1 MAGEETVVRGAWLAF
16 AAKLVGG
23 VFTAALTIFLARR
36 LGAGEYGLLALALS
50 IVALVELPSD
60 FGVAVALPRF
70 VAEQRDRP
78 ELVRELTADAIR
90 LETLGSLLFAA
101 ALAALAG
108 PIADAYGAHALS
120 GPLRWLALALV
131 GQNFL
136 ALFTGVFAAM
146 RRQSLVLV
154 ANAFESFSELTAS
167 VALVLLAGGVAA
179 AAAGRTLGYALGG
192 VCALALAYRLLGRGM
207 LPSLG
212 AGTLGH
218 ARRIAA
224 YAGTLWLIDSAY
236 TVFLQI
242 DALLIAAY
250 TSTAS
255 VAFFSAPM
263 RLTGVLQYPGY
274 AIASAVAPRLA
285 GGAPLNGD
293 AFNRSVRLVSALM
306 VPAAVLTTVWATPI
320 VHVTLGAGYGKA
332 AEVLRALGP
341 YVLLCGAGALVSL
354 SLNYLGHARRRLP
367 IALATLAVNVL
378 LDAILIPDIGVTG
391 AAVGTDAAF
400 AIYVLAQLALC
411 LRIIGSPMKEQLL
424 TLGRCVIAA
433 APMAAILFAF
443 GTGRLPVLTMIA
455 GGFAATVAYLATLL
469 ITGELR
475 R

>member
-1 MAGEETVVRGAWLAF
+1 MEGEESVVRGAWLAF

-50 IVALVELPSD
+50 IVALVELPSG

-70 VAEQRDRP
+70 IAEHREQP
-78 ELVRELTADAIR
+78 ERLRELTADAIR
-90 LETLGSLLFAA
+90 LETAGSLLFAG
-101 ALAALAG
+101 ALAALAH
-108 PIADAYGAHALS
+108 PIADAYGTPALA
-120 GPLRWLALALV
+120 GPLLWLALALV

-146 RRQSLVLV
+146 HHQSLVL
-154 ANAFESFSELTAS
+154 ASNAVESAGELMSS
-167 VALVLLAGGVAA
+167 VTLVLLAGGVAA
-179 AAAGRTLGYALGG
+179 AAAGRAAGYTIGAA
-192 VCALALAYRLLGRGM
+192 CALVLASRLLGRGI

-212 AGTLGH
+212 TGTFGH

-224 YAGTLWLIDSAY
+224 YAGTLWLIDAAY
-236 TVFLQI
+236 TAFLQI

-250 TSTAS
+250 SSTAS

-285 GGAPLNGD
+285 GASPETGAFG
-293 AFNRSVRLVSALM
+293 RSVRLVSALM

-320 VHVTLGAGYGKA
+320 VHLALGGGYGKA
-332 AEVLRALGP
+332 AHVLRALGP

-354 SLNYLGHARRRLP
+354 SLNYLGHARARLP

-378 LDAILIPDIGVTG
+378 LDALLIPAIGVVG
-391 AAVGTDAAF
+391 AAIGTDVAF
-400 AIYVLAQLALC
+400 AIYVLAQLGLC
-411 LRIIGSPMKEQLL
+411 LRIIESKKREQLL
-424 TLGRCVIAA
+424 TLVRCLIAA
-433 APMAAILFAF
+433 APMAAVLFAF
-443 GTGRLPVLTMIA
+443 GTGRLGVATMLL
-455 GGFAATVAYLATLL
+455 GTVASGAAYLATLL
-469 ITGELR
+469 LIGER
-475 R
+475 P